1 MTREQLEARILELSR
16 THTATHDEDVKAE
29 LEKLR
34 KHVAKWKSG
43 YIRVR
48 PTSPRP
54 LRKRLEIKASL
65 HQSIFSRLAFLPSRL
80 DQTWGNQSASRTV

>member
-1 MTREQLEARILELSR
+1 MTREQLEALILDLSR

-43 YIRVR
+43 YIRGTTYFA
-48 PTSPRP
+48 PT
-54 LRKRLEIKASL
+54 AS
-65 HQSIFSRLAFLPSRL
+65 
-80 DQTWGNQSASRTV
+80 